1 MNTGKTYPPPEQ
13 SIPSIAMQVAS
24 LVLLLVVVVVLGGCK
39 TSDSGAIRF
48 GLASAPI
55 TLHPLH
61 ATDATSSRINR
72 LIYRRLV
79 DFDDNS
85 MPVASLASWEQMS
98 ATAYRFYLGS
108 EGREFHDGTRL
119 DAEDVVATY
128 RYVLDERNASAQ
140 RASIATIETIIA
152 LNKNTVDVS
161 ISKPD
166 PLFPGYMV
174 LGIVPQEAIL
184 RGHDLAREPVGSG
197 AFRFLSWAAEG
208 SVQLQRIGDD
218 QLIDFVPVR
227 DSTVRV
233 LKLLNKEL
241 DLLQNDLSPELL
253 NYLRAQE
260 SVSVRTAH
268 GSKFSYVGFN
278 LEDDVTGQLAVRQ
291 AIAHAIDRDAI
302 VTHVFGGS
310 ARLANA
316 MFPADHWA
324 GNPDLKSLRYDPQ
337 RSRQLLGEAG
347 YGPDNPLS
355 MVYKTSSDPFRLRLA
370 TIIQNQLAEVGIA
383 VSLRSYDWGTFYS
396 DIKSGMFQMYSL
408 AWVGIKTPDI
418 FRYVFHSD
426 AIPPKGANRGRL
438 RDARV
443 DKLIE
448 DAESQ
453 VLLVRQAI
461 HYRTLQSRLLDV
473 MPYVPLWYEDNYTVI
488 RDGFSGYS
496 LALDGNYDGLISVQ
510 REPVTTHGS

>member
-233 LKLLNKEL
+233 
-241 DLLQNDLSPELL
+241 
-253 NYLRAQE
+253 
-260 SVSVRTAH
+260 
-268 GSKFSYVGFN
+268 
-278 LEDDVTGQLAVRQ
+278 
-291 AIAHAIDRDAI
+291 
-302 VTHVFGGS
+302 
-310 ARLANA
+310 
-316 MFPADHWA
+316 
-324 GNPDLKSLRYDPQ
+324 
-337 RSRQLLGEAG
+337 
-347 YGPDNPLS
+347 
-355 MVYKTSSDPFRLRLA
+355 
-370 TIIQNQLAEVGIA
+370 
-383 VSLRSYDWGTFYS
+383 
-396 DIKSGMFQMYSL
+396 
-408 AWVGIKTPDI
+408 
-418 FRYVFHSD
+418 
-426 AIPPKGANRGRL
+426 
-438 RDARV
+438 
-443 DKLIE
+443 
-448 DAESQ
+448 
-453 VLLVRQAI
+453 
-461 HYRTLQSRLLDV
+461 
-473 MPYVPLWYEDNYTVI
+473 
-488 RDGFSGYS
+488 
-496 LALDGNYDGLISVQ
+496 
-510 REPVTTHGS
+510 